1 MSHSNFQM
9 RESMAIS
16 KEIIRQCLQDKR
28 DEIDSAEVILR
39 SFDFEEKGNYVFV
52 GVRHVGKSYMMYQR
66 VKQLQ
71 ASGIGWDEILFVD
84 FEDERL
90 AEIDANDL
98 NLFIEVHLETYGK
111 RPYIFLDEV
120 QNIEGW
126 DKFARRLAN
135 AKYSVYITGSNAKML
150 SKDVAT
156 TLGGR
161 FFIVDVYP
169 YSFQEYLTALG
180 ITPAQGWEYST
191 IQKSE
196 IIRAFREYF
205 YFGGLPEIGTFKS
218 KRSMLSSLYQKI
230 YLGDICTRNQIKNDK
245 VLNILI
251 KKIAESVKQPLSF
264 NRLRNIVVS
273 TGSSITVPTTI
284 DYVGHAV
291 DSWLLLPIENE
302 IAKLAEK
309 ESVKKYYFIDNGLL
323 NLFLINPDTS
333 LLENMVAVHLCR
345 TYGKENVSYYKE
357 EREIDF
363 VVAEKQ
369 LAIQVSY
376 SIREEETL
384 KREITPLIH
393 FAQTHRDW
401 KFQII
406 TFDEQAT
413 LTPTAETTIEVIPI
427 WKWLLID

>member
-1 MSHSNFQM
+1 
-9 RESMAIS
+9 MAIS
-16 KEIIRQCLQDKR
+16 KEVIRQCLQDKR
-28 DEIDSAEVILR
+28 DEIDSAEVIFR
-39 SFDFEEKGNYVFV
+39 PFDFEEKGNYVFV

-66 VKQLQ
+66 VKQLLS
-71 ASGIGWDEILFVD
+71 SGIGWDEILFVD

-90 AEIDANDL
+90 AEMDANDL

-120 QNIEGW
+120 QNVEGW

-135 AKYSVYITGSNAKML
+135 AKYNVYITGSNAKML

-169 YSFQEYLTALG
+169 YSFREYLTARG
-180 ITPAQGWEYST
+180 ITLKEGWEYST
-191 IQKSE
+191 IKKSE
-196 IIRAFREYF
+196 VVRAFREYF

-245 VLNILI
+245 VLNLLI
-251 KKIAESVKQPLSF
+251 KKMAESVKQPLSF

-291 DSWLLLPIENE
+291 DSWLVLPIENE
-302 IAKLAEK
+302 IAKLADK
-309 ESVKKYYFIDNGLL
+309 ESVRKYYFIDNGLL
-323 NLFLINPDTS
+323 NLFLINPETS
-333 LLENMVAVHLCR
+333 LLENLVAVHLCR
-345 TYGKENVSYYKE
+345 TYGKDNVSYYKD

-369 LAIQVSY
+369 LAVQVSY
-376 SIREEETL
+376 SIKEEETL
-384 KREITPLIH
+384 KREVAPLTH
-393 FAQTHRDW
+393 FAQTHSGW
-401 KFQII
+401 KLQIV

-413 LTPTAETTIEVIPI
+413 LTPTADTSIEVIPI
-427 WKWLLID
+427 WKWLMEYS